1 MLHCWHLAWAVSRF
15 VVTKFFYKDTP
26 QRKTMAPKHKDIES
40 GEGAVVHEYT
50 TNEIISL
57 LLYWKKAFN
66 QSHHSVHHGIRSAQ
80 GKRLQDQQT

>member
-26 QRKTMAPKHKDIES
+26 QKKTMAPTHRDIES
-40 GEGAVVHEYT
+40 GEGAVGHEYT

-57 LLYWKKAFN
+57 LLYWKKGI
-66 QSHHSVHHGIRSAQ
+66 QSESSLGAS
-80 GKRLQDQQT
+80 